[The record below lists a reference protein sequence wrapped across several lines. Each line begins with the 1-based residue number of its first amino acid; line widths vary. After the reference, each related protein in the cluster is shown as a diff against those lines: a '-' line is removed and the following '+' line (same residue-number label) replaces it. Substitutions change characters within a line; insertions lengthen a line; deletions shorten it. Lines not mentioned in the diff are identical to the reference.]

1 METIDVKIELKK
13 GAKPIYMT
21 DGSSG
26 ADIFASE
33 NVIIRSNK
41 TELVKTGIFL
51 EIPHGYDC
59 QIRPRSGLSY
69 KNKIIILNAP
79 GTIDSDYRGE
89 IKVIMHNLSNSDFT
103 IKAGDRIAQMV
114 FTPVVKAC
122 FVELKISST
131 KRNAGGFGHT
141 GVNNND

>member
-1 METIDVKIELKK
+1 METIDVKIELRK
-13 GAKPIYMT
+13 GTKPVYMT
-21 DGSSG
+21 KGSSG

-33 NVIIRSNK
+33 NITIKSNK

-51 EIPHGYDC
+51 EIPYGYDC

-89 IKVIMHNLSNSDFT
+89 IKIIMHNLSNNDFT
-103 IKAGDRIAQMV
+103 VKAGDRIAQLV
-114 FTPVVKAC
+114 FAPIVRAD
-122 FVELKISST
+122 FVELKINST